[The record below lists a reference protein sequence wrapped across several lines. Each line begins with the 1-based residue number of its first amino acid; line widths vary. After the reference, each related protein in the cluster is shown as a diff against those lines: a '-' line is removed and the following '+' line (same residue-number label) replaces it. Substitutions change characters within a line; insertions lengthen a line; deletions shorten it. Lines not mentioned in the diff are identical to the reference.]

1 MALCPIQTYEKEE
14 SRVSE
19 ELVTEIGGGI
29 ETGQS
34 YSSNIRTPRTVTKGS
49 PTQTHEKDGEDHQHH
64 KQVVYGG
71 YSPPMVGGNKGGRCS
86 RLFVRVVV
94 IPEADT
100 VLPGVRATTAAI
112 PSGA

>member
-1 MALCPIQTYEKEE
+1 MALCPIQAYEKEE

-49 PTQTHEKDGEDHQHH
+49 PSTASSALSCRG
-64 KQVVYGG
+64 
-71 YSPPMVGGNKGGRCS
+71 CS
-86 RLFVRVVV
+86 SCRRTVIWLTPASLTARVR
-94 IPEADT
+94 IPIIY
-100 VLPGVRATTAAI
+100 RNI
-112 PSGA
+112 S